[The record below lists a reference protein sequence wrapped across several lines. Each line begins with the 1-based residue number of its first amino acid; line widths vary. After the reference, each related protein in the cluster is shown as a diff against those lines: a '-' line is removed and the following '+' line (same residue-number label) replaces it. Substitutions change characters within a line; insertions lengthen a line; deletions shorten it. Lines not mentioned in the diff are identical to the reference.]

1 MATLLL
7 GAPIAK
13 QMLEK
18 LKRKGFKRNLCLAV
32 IQVGKH
38 EASETYLREKQR
50 ACEYAG
56 IRFKAHRFL
65 QGMPTERL
73 KKEIRTIAKKRSTT
87 GLIVQL
93 PLPSHLDAQEI
104 CDAIPLEKD
113 ADVLSSASFGL
124 FALGRLPFLP
134 PTVGAVQALLQKH
147 DISVAGKRILL
158 VGSRRLIGFPL
169 AVWLMRQKATLT
181 IANSTTRNLPRLAKE
196 ADIIISG
203 VGKPGLIT
211 GSMIKKGA
219 VVIDEGTSVE
229 QGLTKGDV
237 DGESVSEKAKFLAP
251 VPGGVGPLTVACLLR
266 NLAILAKQDG

>member
-1 MATLLL
+1 
-7 GAPIAK
+7 
-13 QMLEK
+13 MLEK

-32 IQVGKH
+32 IQVGKFA
-38 EASETYLREKQR
+38 ASETYLREKQR
-50 ACEYAG
+50 ACEYVG

-73 KKEIRTIAKKRSTT
+73 KKEIRIIAKNRSVT

-93 PLPSHLDAQEI
+93 PLPSHLNAQEI

-134 PTVGAVQALLQKH
+134 PTVGAVQELFQRYN
-147 DISVAGKRILL
+147 ISIAGKRILL
-158 VGSRRLIGFPL
+158 VGSGRLVGFPL
-169 AVWLMRQKATLT
+169 ASWLMRQKATLT
-181 IANSTTRNLPRLAKE
+181 IANSKTRNLPRLAKE

-237 DGESVSEKAKFLAP
+237 DIESVSEKAGFLAP
-251 VPGGVGPLTVACLLR
+251 VPGGVGPLTVACLLG
-266 NLAILAKQDG
+266 NLAILSEKKLSQQK